1 MEEVIIY
8 FLILVTW
15 HPDHPGQFEIK
26 RFPQVFTQLEDC
38 KMYGEDSV
46 AKHEL
51 YPEFTYG
58 TKRAFSCVQGPS
70 DQEFD
75 KAFEK
80 IESSKEKAQ

>member
-1 MEEVIIY
+1 MEEVVLY

-26 RFPQVFTQLEDC
+26 RFPQAFTEMEEC
-38 KMYGEDSV
+38 KMVGEDSV

-58 TKRAFSCVQGPS
+58 TKRTFACVQGPS
-70 DQEFD
+70 GEEVDE
-75 KAFEK
+75 AFEQF
-80 IESSKEKAQ
+80 EQSKEKAQ